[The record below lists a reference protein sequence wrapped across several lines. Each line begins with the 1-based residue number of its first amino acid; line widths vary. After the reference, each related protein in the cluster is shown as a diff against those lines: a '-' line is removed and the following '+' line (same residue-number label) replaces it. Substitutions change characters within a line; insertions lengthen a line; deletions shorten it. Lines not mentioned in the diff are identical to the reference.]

1 MKFSIAQTLI
11 IIMRIMMMV
20 FIHCQALMNS
30 MRDLFG
36 EFNWSDNDDCED
48 VFDDDDDHSL
58 PHLNSF
64 SDHHGVSISL
74 DAAVDCFM
82 ELFLIDHRVQV
93 TNMII

>member
-1 MKFSIAQTLI
+1 MKYPSAWYDDDY
-11 IIMRIMMMV
+11 
-20 FIHCQALMNS
+20 HHN
-30 MRDLFG
+30 
-36 EFNWSDNDDCED
+36 DNQDGDDKD
-48 VFDDDDDHSL
+48 DDDDDDDDHSL

-82 ELFLIDHRVQV
+82 ELFLIDHQVQV